1 MTRKQLSIFVL
12 GIIGL
17 FLGSCANINS
27 NAMFKIPK
35 GEDFKYDPLP
45 LNPND
50 DYRLGPGDRFSFI
63 FGSNQ
68 GERIVFNQSGISE
81 LVDDANLMR
90 NQNINRVDYLVR
102 QNGESEL
109 PLVGNLQVKGLTVV
123 QLEDT
128 ITKILSKNF
137 IDPYVQIKVTNQRVM
152 IFPGR
157 GLAQVV
163 YLQNTNTSLLEVIA
177 LAGGIPDEGRA
188 KSIRIMRR
196 ANGKREIYH
205 VDLSTIY
212 GLREAEMVVQG
223 NDYIYIDYK
232 PRFAS
237 SIFREVGP
245 WLTLLTTSLAVI
257 SIFKQ

>member
-1 MTRKQLSIFVL
+1 MTKKKYIIIFL
-12 GIIGL
+12 GFIGL
-17 FLGSCANINS
+17 LVSSCANINS

-35 GEDFKYDPLP
+35 GEDFKYDSLP

-102 QNGESEL
+102 QNGEAEL
-109 PLVGNLQVKGLTVV
+109 PLVGQLYVKGLTVV

-128 ITKILSKNF
+128 ITAILSKNF
-137 IDPYVQIKVTNQRVM
+137 ISPYVQIKITNQRVM
-152 IFPGR
+152 IFPGK

-177 LAGGIPDEGRA
+177 LAGGIPDEGKA
-188 KSIRIMRR
+188 KSIRVMRR
-196 ANGKREIYH
+196 ANGRREIYH
-205 VDLSTIY
+205 VDLSTIS
-212 GLREAEMVVQG
+212 GLKEAEMVVQG

-232 PRFAS
+232 PRFATS
-237 SIFREVGP
+237 VFREVGP

>member
-1 MTRKQLSIFVL
+1 MTKKKYINIFL
-12 GIIGL
+12 GFIGL
-17 FLGSCANINS
+17 LVSSCANINS

-35 GEDFKYDPLP
+35 GEDFKYDSLP

-50 DYRLGPGDRFSFI
+50 DYKLGPGDRFSFI

-81 LVDDANLMR
+81 LTEVSSMTR
-90 NQNINRVDYLVR
+90 NQNRVDYLVR
-102 QNGESEL
+102 QNGEAEL
-109 PLVGNLQVKGLTVV
+109 PLVGKLYVKGLTLV
-123 QLEDT
+123 QLEDS

-137 IDPYVQIKVTNQRVM
+137 IDPYVQIRITNQRVM
-152 IFPGR
+152 IFPGK
-157 GLAQVV
+157 GQAQVV
-163 YLQNTNTSLLEVIA
+163 YLSNTNTSLLEVIA
-177 LAGGIPDEGRA
+177 LAGGIPDEGKAR
-188 KSIRIMRR
+188 SIRVMRR
-196 ANGKREIYH
+196 ANGRREIYH
-205 VDLSTIY
+205 VDLSTIK
-212 GLREAEMVVQG
+212 GLKEAEMVVQG

-257 SIFKQ
+257 SIFKN